1 MIIFN
6 FYVKYDKGSIF
17 TFNNFNKIFYSL
29 YTRLINLTTDVL
41 YIIIYTNVYKEGT
54 KMSVSVNIENVT
66 KEYRIYRNNKDRIK
80 DALIPKN
87 KNKTFSL

>member
-1 MIIFN
+1 M
-6 FYVKYDKGSIF
+6 KYDKGSIF

-80 DALIPKN
+80 DALIPKI
-87 KNKTFSL
+87 KIKHFSL

>member
-80 DALIPKN
+80 DALIPQK
-87 KNKTFSL
+87 

>member
-80 DALIPKN
+80 DAFNP
-87 KNKTFSL
+87 